1 MRHPAGCVPNLTA
14 SSVVLASRATLW
26 ALAGAASPSVPDSTP
41 ILTAASPTPFKG
53 LPARQTDIR
62 STLDGR
68 LFVLDVTSRLARGLY
83 DAPDS

>member
-1 MRHPAGCVPNLTA
+1 M
-14 SSVVLASRATLW
+14 
-26 ALAGAASPSVPDSTP
+26 
-41 ILTAASPTPFKG
+41 PFKG